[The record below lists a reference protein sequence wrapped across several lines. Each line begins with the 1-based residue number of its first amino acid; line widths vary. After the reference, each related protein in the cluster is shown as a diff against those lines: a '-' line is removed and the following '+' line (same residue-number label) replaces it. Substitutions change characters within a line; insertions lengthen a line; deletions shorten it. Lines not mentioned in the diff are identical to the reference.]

1 MFYDQRYNYE
11 LSKLPQGARACLLR
25 DAPFS
30 AIYFPTYAHLK
41 QGFADKETGV
51 TSFPKILLAATLA
64 GVPSASLVTPADV
77 IKTRLQVRVF
87 VKIVGHSS
95 GVC

>member
-1 MFYDQRYNYE
+1 MYLD
-11 LSKLPQGARACLLR
+11 LCTTSDPLLLLQGARACLLR

-77 IKTRLQVRVF
+77 IKTRLQVSYLL
-87 VKIVGHSS
+87 KL
-95 GVC
+95 

>member
-1 MFYDQRYNYE
+1 MYKPHS
-11 LSKLPQGARACLLR
+11 LSQGARACILR

-41 QGFADKETGV
+41 TAFADKETGI
-51 TSFPKILLAATLA
+51 TNLPGILTAATLA

-77 IKTRLQVRVF
+77 IKTRLQVRYNSA
-87 VKIVGHSS
+87 I
-95 GVC
+95 

>member
-1 MFYDQRYNYE
+1 M
-11 LSKLPQGARACLLR
+11 
-25 DAPFS
+25 
-30 AIYFPTYAHLK
+30 
-41 QGFADKETGV
+41 

-87 VKIVGHSS
+87 VKIIRVRGCMLTCL
-95 GVC
+95 VTANCRFDIFRI